1 MDSRD
6 ECDVGSHGSRTGL
19 LDPDVEAGRRDGER
33 HRAIREQAA
42 ASTQSLADTLAGSA
56 GRAPVGRVA
65 GIDGWQDPAKSRWP
79 VRSRRAPW
87 LLLASPFRLELNKDG
102 TMNSRT
108 PSQEYLNKVSPMGNA
123 LTKEQSDC
131 LRDLLISEGRIG
143 NALGSFEDFMK
154 NLESEVDMRMIP
166 HPQRQEPDGAII
178 NM

>member
-65 GIDGWQDPAKSRWP
+65 GIDGCQDAAKSRWP
-79 VRSRRAPW
+79 GLLSRAAHWAADAEYAGPGSFRAGRRA
-87 LLLASPFRLELNKDG
+87 RG
-102 TMNSRT
+102 
-108 PSQEYLNKVSPMGNA
+108 
-123 LTKEQSDC
+123 
-131 LRDLLISEGRIG
+131 GRSG
-143 NALGSFEDFMK
+143 CSWRAHFGSK
-154 NLESEVDMRMIP
+154 
-166 HPQRQEPDGAII
+166 
-178 NM
+178 